1 MWAWMRAV
9 VRGISLDPATGYHLR
24 DTFLDAGL
32 PEPQMNVHDAR

>member
-9 VRGISLDPATGYHLR
+9 VRGIGLDPATGYHLR